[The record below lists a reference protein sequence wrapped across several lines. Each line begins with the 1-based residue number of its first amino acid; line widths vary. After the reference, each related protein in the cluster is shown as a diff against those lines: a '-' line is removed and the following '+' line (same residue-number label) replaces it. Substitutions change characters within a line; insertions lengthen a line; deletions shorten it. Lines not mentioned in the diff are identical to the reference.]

1 MPEAVPVYI
10 KIGDDGDLIRLGD
23 FTPLLDVVS
32 GLAAM
37 TGQPSP
43 AHDHAH
49 DHAHEVPPTAEFGSL
64 IQDDEA
70 DRYEPSSKGWA
81 ASETDIEPTDL
92 DARIDQLHGPGAAAA
107 IDEAYANGMFE
118 ETEQ

>member
-10 KIGDDGDLIRLGD
+10 KIGENGDLIHLGY

-49 DHAHEVPPTAEFGSL
+49 EVPPTATFGSL

-81 ASETDIEPTDL
+81 ASANDVETPAD
-92 DARIDQLHGPGAAAA
+92 DAEGD
-107 IDEAYANGMFE
+107 DE
-118 ETEQ
+118 